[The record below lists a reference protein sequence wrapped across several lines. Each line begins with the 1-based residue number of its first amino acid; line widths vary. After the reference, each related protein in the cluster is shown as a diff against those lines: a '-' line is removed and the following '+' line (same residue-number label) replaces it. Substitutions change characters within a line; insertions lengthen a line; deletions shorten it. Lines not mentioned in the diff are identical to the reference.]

1 MEINYS
7 NHPCFDDSA
16 RHTHGRVHLPVAAKC
31 NIQCNF
37 CNRKFSCVS
46 ENRPGVTSTIL
57 TPMQALV
64 YLNRVIRKLSNINV
78 VGIAGPGDP
87 FANPN
92 ETIGTFRLIRDLYP
106 HPSLML
112 CVATNGLNVLPY
124 VDELAELKVS
134 HVTITINAVDPKI
147 GADVYAWVR
156 YNKRVYTGEEGA
168 LYLLENQLE
177 AITRL
182 KEKGILVKVNSIII
196 PGINDFHI
204 EAIAEK
210 VAKLKA
216 YVLNCIPIYSVEKTP
231 FYTIQPPSN
240 KKVAEIRK
248 KASKHIKQ
256 MNHCTR
262 CRADAVG
269 LLDEDTFLDEDINSD
284 IMLPESEK
292 ITSTERPYIAVAS
305 MEGVLVNQHLGEA
318 DKLLIY
324 KSENGTTVLV
334 EKRDTPSPGGGIERW
349 KQLGVMLKDC
359 NSLLVNGIGINPE
372 QVLTESG
379 LKIFVLD
386 GVIDE
391 AVKRVM
397 DGTDI
402 SHLIKRKKFVCG
414 AECAGNSAGCG

>member
-1 MEINYS
+1 MEINYA
-7 NHPCFDDSA
+7 NHPCFDDTA

-124 VDELAELKVS
+124 VDELVELKVS

-168 LYLLENQLE
+168 GYLLENQLE

-196 PGINDFHI
+196 PGVNDFHI

-210 VAKLKA
+210 VASLKA
-216 YVLNCIPIYSVEKTP
+216 DVLNCIPIYSVEKTP
-231 FYTIQPPSN
+231 FYTIQPPST
-240 KKVAEIRK
+240 KKVSDIRK

-269 LLDEDTFLDEDINSD
+269 LLDEDTFLDEKINSD
-284 IMLPESEK
+284 IMLPENEK
-292 ITSTERPYIAVAS
+292 VFTDERPYIAVAS

-318 DKLLIY
+318 EQLLIY
-324 KSENGTTVLV
+324 KTDNGVTTLF
-334 EKRDTPSPGGGIERW
+334 EKRNTPLPGGGIERW
-349 KQLGVMLKDC
+349 KQLGSLLKDC
-359 NSLLVNGIGINPE
+359 NSLLVNGIGGNPE
-372 QVLTESG
+372 KVLTESG
-379 LKIFVLD
+379 IKIFVLD

-391 AVKRVM
+391 AVNRIFE
-397 DGTDI
+397 GGDI
-402 SHLIKRKKFVCG
+402 NHLVKRKKFVCG
-414 AECAGNSAGCG
+414 SECAGNSAGCG